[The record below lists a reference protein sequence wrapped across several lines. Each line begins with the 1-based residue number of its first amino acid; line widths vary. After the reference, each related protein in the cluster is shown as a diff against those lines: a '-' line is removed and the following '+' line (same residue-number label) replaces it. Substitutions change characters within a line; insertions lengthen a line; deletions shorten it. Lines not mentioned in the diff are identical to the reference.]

1 MIRELGEVVAVN
13 GNSVTI
19 QTQLKSGCGGCQQQ
33 NHCGAGLLAKA
44 FPDRR
49 GVLDVWLENP
59 PTVGAQVELLL
70 PEKAMMQ
77 FSVLM
82 YLLPIFALF
91 TGAVIGNWLVPT
103 HELATIGLAAVAF
116 GLSFYGLRR
125 WLRARDARVRT
136 LLQVHLVSPL

>member
-1 MIRELGEVVAVN
+1 MIRELGEVIAVD
-13 GNSVTI
+13 GHSVTI
-19 QTQLKSGCGGCQQQ
+19 QTQLKSGCSGCQQQ

-49 GVLDVWLENP
+49 GVFDVWLENP
-59 PTVGAQVELLL
+59 PTVGAQVELLM

-91 TGAVIGNWLVPT
+91 AGAMIGSWLVPA
-103 HELATIGLAAVAF
+103 HELVTIGLAAVAF
-116 GLSFYGLRR
+116 AMSFYGLRR
-125 WLRARDARVRT
+125 YLRARDARVRT
-136 LLQVHLVSPL
+136 LLQVHLISPQ